1 MKKGYLAIF
10 IIVFVLVVDQVVKIW
25 IKTTMV
31 LGQEIHIA
39 DWFIIHF
46 TENNGMAFGFE
57 FGAKWGKYILSV
69 FRIVA
74 VVAIAFYM
82 RNIIRKN
89 APTGVIIGFALI
101 FSGAVGNILDSIY
114 YGVIFGD
121 SLYQVAQFMPEG
133 GGYSSLLQGRV
144 VDMLYF
150 PILKTNY
157 PNWSPINAGE
167 PFIFFRPVF
176 NIADSAITGGIL
188 LMLTFYRDFFKKEL

>member
-25 IKTTMV
+25 IKTNMV
-31 LGQEIHIA
+31 LGQEIHVA

-57 FGAKWGKYILSV
+57 FGDKWGKYILSI

-82 RNIIRKN
+82 RTIIRKN
-89 APTGVIIGFALI
+89 APTGVVIGFALI

-114 YGVIFGD
+114 YGIIFGD

-133 GGYSSLLQGRV
+133 GGYSSFLQGRV

-150 PILKTNY
+150 PIIKTTY
-157 PNWSPINAGE
+157 PEWAPFNAGQ